1 MAIVYR
7 HRDDFNNVFYVGIS
21 NNKNRP
27 FDYIGRSA
35 FWKRYSKKYGVNTE
49 VIAKNISYNN
59 AKELE
64 MFLIS
69 EYGRRD
75 LGLGNLVNMTDGGE
89 GTLGLKHTNE
99 TKIKIGKSNSGGTS
113 WSKGV
118 KFSKKHRDKIS
129 KANKGK
135 KKSKEQIKLISKAM
149 KGTCY
154 AGHKI
159 LDTKTNI
166 EYQSLNKYSEKY
178 NLNNPTV
185 WNNLNGKTK
194 INKYNHLKYIKL

>member
-1 MAIVYR
+1 MAYVYL
-7 HRDDFNNVFYVGIS
+7 HKKDNGSIFYVGKGTGYRAWQKS
-21 NNKNRP
+21 NRNDYWNRVK
-27 FDYIGRSA
+27 D
-35 FWKRYSKKYGVNTE
+35 KYGLNVS
-49 VIAKNISYNN
+49 IFKDNISDEY
-59 AKELE
+59 ALKLE
-64 MFLIS
+64 VELIS
-69 EYGRRD
+69 AIGKN
-75 LGLGNLVNMTDGGE
+75 NLTNLTNGGE
-89 GTLGLKHTNE
+89 GTNGFNHKEE
-99 TKIKIGKSNSGGTS
+99 TKIKIGKSNRGGTS

-118 KFSKKHRDKIS
+118 EFSKKHRDKIS

-135 KKSKEQIKLISKAM
+135 KRSKEQIKLMSKAM

-159 LDTKTNI
+159 LDTNTNI